1 MKEAQRRH
9 VAADRAYLGPP
20 LTAVHAVRHLGC
32 VRFFDDLSCLH
43 LAAMRGRRESGV
55 CCK

>member
-32 VRFFDDLSCLH
+32 VRFFDDLCLH